1 MTWRPDSL
9 KSSYHQRPFALREY
23 QKWCLLNS
31 IFDRWHDV
39 VAKHKAMQPAKA
51 TAVKPPPKH
60 EKQSVAGRGRV
71 AVPLPRRVAIVAVPP
86 VRTLDVFGPAEVF
99 ADANH
104 LNHAGPAYDV
114 QILSATEDRTVMSYL
129 GVPLVADRT
138 YREMRQPVD
147 TLLVAGG
154 EGAQQTRYSP
164 KFLEWLRRQSSKARR
179 YGSVCTGALVLAEAG
194 LLDGRRV
201 TTHWNWCRE
210 LQQKHPK
217 VNVDPR
223 PIYVRDKNLF
233 TSAGVTAGIDLS
245 LALVEDDLGGSLAL
259 QVAQMMV
266 VFLRRPGGQ
275 SQFSATLM
283 AQARGRR
290 NLRDLLAWI
299 ADNLGTKFSVS
310 SLARRAAMSPRNFA
324 RIFREEIGETP
335 ARHVETL
342 RVEAARRQLE
352 TTIASLDEVAD
363 MCGFGSAE
371 ILRRTFC
378 RRVGTTPGRYRS
390 SFAHRR

>member
-1 MTWRPDSL
+1 M
-9 KSSYHQRPFALREY
+9 A
-23 QKWCLLNS
+23 
-31 IFDRWHDV
+31 I
-39 VAKHKAMQPAKA
+39 
-51 TAVKPPPKH
+51 KPHPKERLAIGRAGLAAPP
-60 EKQSVAGRGRV
+60 
-71 AVPLPRRVAIVAVPP
+71 LRRVALVAVPP

-104 LNHAGPAYDV
+104 LHPGGPAYEV
-114 QILSATEDRTVMSYL
+114 QIVSGTEDRTVISYF
-129 GVPLVADRT
+129 GVPLVADRS

-154 EGAQQTRYSP
+154 EGAQQMKYSP
-164 KFLEWLRRQSSKARR
+164 KFLEWLRRQSGKARR

-194 LLDGRRV
+194 LLDNRRV

-210 LQQKHPK
+210 LEQKHPK
-217 VNVDPR
+217 VKVDPR

-245 LALVEDDLGGSLAL
+245 LALVEDDLGGALAL
-259 QVAQMMV
+259 QIAQMMV

-290 NLRDLLAWI
+290 TLRDLLAWV
-299 ADNLGTKFSVS
+299 ADNLRTKYSVS
-310 SLARRAAMSPRNFA
+310 TLARRAAMSPRNFA

-335 ARHVETL
+335 ARHIETL

-352 TTIASLDEVAD
+352 TTTSSLDEVAEI
-363 MCGFGSAE
+363 CGFGSAE
-371 ILRRTFC
+371 ILRRTFF
-378 RRVGTTPGRYRS
+378 RRIGTTPGKYRS

>member
-1 MTWRPDSL
+1 M
-9 KSSYHQRPFALREY
+9 A
-23 QKWCLLNS
+23 
-31 IFDRWHDV
+31 I
-39 VAKHKAMQPAKA
+39 
-51 TAVKPPPKH
+51 KPHPKYGR
-60 EKQSVAGRGRV
+60 QSVAGRGR
-71 AVPLPRRVAIVAVPP
+71 AALPPPRRVAIVAVPP

-104 LNHAGPAYDV
+104 LNPGGSAYEV
-114 QILSATEDRTVMSYL
+114 QMLSATEDRTVASYL
-129 GVPLVADRT
+129 GVPLVVDRT

-154 EGAQQTRYSP
+154 EGAQQMRYSP
-164 KFLEWLRRQSSKARR
+164 KFLEWLRRQSRKARR

-210 LQQKHPK
+210 LEQKHPK
-217 VNVDPR
+217 VKVDPR
-223 PIYVRDKNLF
+223 PIYIRDKNLF

-245 LALVEDDLGGSLAL
+245 LALVEDDLGGTLAL

-290 NLRDLLAWI
+290 SLRDLLAWV
-299 ADNLGTKFSVS
+299 ADNIGTKLSVNT
-310 SLARRAAMSPRNFA
+310 LARRVAMSPRNFA

-335 ARHVETL
+335 ARYIETL
-342 RVEAARRQLE
+342 RTEAARRQLE
-352 TTIASLDEVAD
+352 TTTSSLDEVAD
-363 MCGFGSAE
+363 ICGFGSAE
-371 ILRRTFC
+371 ILRRTFF

>member
-1 MTWRPDSL
+1 MAIKP
-9 KSSYHQRPFALREY
+9 H
-23 QKWCLLNS
+23 
-31 IFDRWHDV
+31 
-39 VAKHKAMQPAKA
+39 AKHKDR
-51 TAVKPPPKH
+51 
-60 EKQSVAGRGRV
+60 SVAGRGSV
-71 AVPLPRRVAIVAVPP
+71 VGSSPRRVAIVAVPP

-104 LNHAGPAYDV
+104 LNPGGAAYDV
-114 QILSATEDRTVMSYL
+114 QILSATEDRTVRSYL
-129 GVPLVADRT
+129 GVSLLADRT

-154 EGAQQTRYSP
+154 EGAQEMRYSP
-164 KFLEWLRRQSSKARR
+164 KFLQWLRRTSSKARR

-210 LQQKHPK
+210 LEQKHPK
-217 VNVDPR
+217 VKVDPR
-223 PIYVRDKNLF
+223 PIYVKDKNLF

-245 LALVEDDLGGSLAL
+245 LALVEDDLGGALAL

-283 AQARGRR
+283 AQARGRGG
-290 NLRDLLAWI
+290 LRDLLAWVV
-299 ADNLGTKFSVS
+299 DNLGGKLSVS
-310 SLARRAAMSPRNFA
+310 TLARRAAMSPRNFA
-324 RIFREEIGETP
+324 RIFHEEIGETP
-335 ARHVETL
+335 ARHIENL

-352 TTIASLDEVAD
+352 SSASPLDEVAD
-363 MCGFGSAE
+363 ICGFASAE
-371 ILRRTFC
+371 ILRRAFS
-378 RRVGTTPGRYRS
+378 RRIGTTPGKYRA

>member
-23 QKWCLLNS
+23 PKWCLLNS

-164 KFLEWLRRQSSKARR
+164 KFLEWLRRQSGKARR
-179 YGSVCTGALVLAEAG
+179 
-194 LLDGRRV
+194 R
-201 TTHWNWCRE
+201 
-210 LQQKHPK
+210 
-217 VNVDPR
+217 
-223 PIYVRDKNLF
+223 
-233 TSAGVTAGIDLS
+233 LS
-245 LALVEDDLGGSLAL
+245 LH
-259 QVAQMMV
+259 
-266 VFLRRPGGQ
+266 
-275 SQFSATLM
+275 
-283 AQARGRR
+283 GR
-290 NLRDLLAWI
+290 A
-299 ADNLGTKFSVS
+299 
-310 SLARRAAMSPRNFA
+310 
-324 RIFREEIGETP
+324 
-335 ARHVETL
+335 
-342 RVEAARRQLE
+342 
-352 TTIASLDEVAD
+352 
-363 MCGFGSAE
+363 GFG
-371 ILRRTFC
+371 
-378 RRVGTTPGRYRS
+378 
-390 SFAHRR
+390 

>member
-1 MTWRPDSL
+1 MAIKPHST
-9 KSSYHQRPFALREY
+9 HEQR
-23 QKWCLLNS
+23 
-31 IFDRWHDV
+31 
-39 VAKHKAMQPAKA
+39 
-51 TAVKPPPKH
+51 
-60 EKQSVAGRGRV
+60 SVTGRGRV
-71 AVPLPRRVAIVAVPP
+71 AVSPPRRVAIVAVPP

-104 LNHAGPAYDV
+104 LNRGGPAYEV
-114 QILSATEDRTVMSYL
+114 QIVSATEDRTVPSYL

-138 YREMRQPVD
+138 YREMRQPLD

-154 EGAQQTRYSP
+154 EGAQQMKYSQ
-164 KFLEWLRRQSSKARR
+164 KFLAWLRGQSSKARR

-194 LLDGRRV
+194 LLDGHRV

-210 LQQKHPK
+210 LEQKHPK
-217 VNVDPR
+217 VKVDPR
-223 PIYVRDKNLF
+223 PIYIRDKNLF

-245 LALVEDDLGGSLAL
+245 LALVEDDLGGALAL

-283 AQARGRR
+283 AQARGGRS
-290 NLRDLLAWI
+290 LRDLLAWV
-299 ADNLGTKFSVS
+299 ADNLRTKLSVS
-310 SLARRAAMSPRNFA
+310 SLARRAAMSTRNFA

-335 ARHVETL
+335 ARYIEAL

-352 TTIASLDEVAD
+352 TTVSSLDEVAEI
-363 MCGFGSAE
+363 CGFGSAE
-371 ILRRTFC
+371 ILRRTFF
-378 RRVGTTPGRYRS
+378 RRIGTTPGKYRS

>member
-1 MTWRPDSL
+1 LL
-9 KSSYHQRPFALREY
+9 KSSYHQHPFVLRKY
-23 QKWCLLNS
+23 QKWPWLDS
-31 IFDRWHDV
+31 IFGRWHDV
-39 VAKHKAMQPAKA
+39 IAETKPAKA
-51 TAVKPPPKH
+51 MAIKPHSKH
-60 EKQSVAGRGRV
+60 EKQLVTGRGRV
-71 AVPLPRRVAIVAVPP
+71 AVPPPRRVAIVAVPP

-104 LNHAGPAYDV
+104 LNRGAPAYDV
-114 QILSATEDRTVMSYL
+114 QVVSATENRTVTTYL

-138 YREMRQPVD
+138 YHEMRQPVD

-154 EGAQQTRYSP
+154 EGAQQMRLSP
-164 KFLEWLRRQSSKARR
+164 KFLEWLRRQSGMARR

-201 TTHWNWCRE
+201 TTHWNWCQE

-217 VNVDPR
+217 VKVDPR
-223 PIYVRDKNLF
+223 PIYIRDKNLF

-245 LALVEDDLGGSLAL
+245 LALVEDDLGGALAL

-290 NLRDLLAWI
+290 SLRDLLAWV
-299 ADNLGTKFSVS
+299 ADNLQSKFSIS
-310 SLARRAAMSPRNFA
+310 TLARRAAMSPRNFA

-335 ARHVETL
+335 ARHIETL

-352 TTIASLDEVAD
+352 TTVSPLEEVAD
-363 MCGFGSAE
+363 ICGFGSVE
-371 ILRRTFC
+371 ILRRTFF
-378 RRVGTTPGRYRS
+378 RRIGTTPGKYRS

>member
-1 MTWRPDSL
+1 
-9 KSSYHQRPFALREY
+9 
-23 QKWCLLNS
+23 
-31 IFDRWHDV
+31 
-39 VAKHKAMQPAKA
+39 
-51 TAVKPPPKH
+51 
-60 EKQSVAGRGRV
+60 
-71 AVPLPRRVAIVAVPP
+71 
-86 VRTLDVFGPAEVF
+86 VFGPAEVF

-104 LNHAGPAYDV
+104 LNNGRPVYDV
-114 QILSATEDRTVMSYL
+114 QIVSATEDRTVTSYL
-129 GVPLVADRT
+129 GVTLVAGRT

-154 EGAQQTRYSP
+154 EGAQQMSHSP
-164 KFLEWLRRQSSKARR
+164 KFLEWLRRQSSMARR

-210 LQQKHPK
+210 LEQKHPK
-217 VNVDPR
+217 VKVDPR
-223 PIYVRDKNLF
+223 PIYIKDKNLF
-233 TSAGVTAGIDLS
+233 TSAGVTAGIDLC
-245 LALVEDDLGGSLAL
+245 LALVEDDLGGALAL
-259 QVAQMMV
+259 QIAQMMV

-290 NLRDLLAWI
+290 SLRDLLAWV
-299 ADNLGTKFSVS
+299 ADNLRMKFSVS
-310 SLARRAAMSPRNFA
+310 TLARQAAMSPRNFA

-335 ARHVETL
+335 ARHIETV

-352 TTIASLDEVAD
+352 TTVASLDEVAD
-363 MCGFGSAE
+363 ICGFGSAE
-371 ILRRTFC
+371 VLRRTFF
-378 RRVGTTPGRYRS
+378 RRVGTTPGKYRS

>member
-1 MTWRPDSL
+1 M
-9 KSSYHQRPFALREY
+9 A
-23 QKWCLLNS
+23 
-31 IFDRWHDV
+31 I
-39 VAKHKAMQPAKA
+39 
-51 TAVKPPPKH
+51 KPHSKH
-60 EKQSVAGRGRV
+60 EKQSVTGRGRI
-71 AVPLPRRVAIVAVPP
+71 AVPPPRRVAIVAVPP

-104 LNHAGPAYDV
+104 LNRGEPAYDV
-114 QILSATEDRTVMSYL
+114 QVVSATEDRTVTSYL

-138 YREMRQPVD
+138 YHEMRQPVD

-154 EGAQQTRYSP
+154 EGAQQMRLSP
-164 KFLEWLRRQSSKARR
+164 KFLEWLRRQSGKARR
-179 YGSVCTGALVLAEAG
+179 YGSVCTGALVLAQAG

-201 TTHWNWCRE
+201 TTHWNWCQE

-217 VNVDPR
+217 VKVDPR
-223 PIYVRDKNLF
+223 PIYIRDKNLF

-245 LALVEDDLGGSLAL
+245 LALVEDDLGGALAL

-290 NLRDLLAWI
+290 SLRDLLAWV
-299 ADNLGTKFSVS
+299 ADNLQSKFSVS
-310 SLARRAAMSPRNFA
+310 TLARRAAMSPRNFA

-335 ARHVETL
+335 ARHIETL

-352 TTIASLDEVAD
+352 TTVSPLEEVAD
-363 MCGFGSAE
+363 ICGFRSAE
-371 ILRRTFC
+371 ILRRTFF
-378 RRVGTTPGRYRS
+378 RRIGTTPGKYRS
-390 SFAHRR
+390 SFAHRP

>member
-1 MTWRPDSL
+1 M
-9 KSSYHQRPFALREY
+9 
-23 QKWCLLNS
+23 S
-31 IFDRWHDV
+31 I
-39 VAKHKAMQPAKA
+39 
-51 TAVKPPPKH
+51 KPHPKH
-60 EKQSVAGRGRV
+60 DTRSVTSRGRV
-71 AVPLPRRVAIVAVPP
+71 AVSPPRQVAIVAVPP

-104 LNHAGPAYDV
+104 LNRGGPAYDV
-114 QILSATEDRTVMSYL
+114 QILSATEDRTVTSYL
-129 GVPLVADRT
+129 GVPLVADGT

-154 EGAQQTRYSP
+154 EGAQEMKYSP

-210 LQQKHPK
+210 LEQKHPK
-217 VNVDPR
+217 VKVDPR
-223 PIYVRDKNLF
+223 PIYIRDKNLF

-245 LALVEDDLGGSLAL
+245 LALVEDDLGGALAL
-259 QVAQMMV
+259 QIAQMMV

-290 NLRDLLAWI
+290 TLRDLLAWVV
-299 ADNLGTKFSVS
+299 DNLETKVSVS
-310 SLARRAAMSPRNFA
+310 TLARRAAMSPRNFA

-335 ARHVETL
+335 ARHIETL

-352 TTIASLDEVAD
+352 TTVSSLDEVAD
-363 MCGFGSAE
+363 ICGFGSAE
-371 ILRRTFC
+371 ILRRTFF
-378 RRVGTTPGRYRS
+378 RRLGTTPGKYRS

>member
-1 MTWRPDSL
+1 L
-9 KSSYHQRPFALREY
+9 A
-23 QKWCLLNS
+23 S
-31 IFDRWHDV
+31 ILDRWHDE
-39 VAKHKAMQPAKA
+39 VAETEPGSLPEAM
-51 TAVKPPPKH
+51 VIKPH
-60 EKQSVAGRGRV
+60 STFEQRSVTGRGCV
-71 AVPLPRRVAIVAVPP
+71 ALAAARRVAIVAVPP

-104 LNHAGPAYDV
+104 LYPGGQAYDV
-114 QILSATEDRTVMSYL
+114 QIVSGTDDRTVKSYL

-138 YREMRQPVD
+138 YREMREPVD

-154 EGAQQTRYSP
+154 EGAQQMRYSP

-179 YGSVCTGALVLAEAG
+179 YGSVCTGALVLAQAG
-194 LLDGRRV
+194 LLDGHRV

-210 LQQKHPK
+210 LEQKHPK
-217 VNVDPR
+217 VKVDPR

-245 LALVEDDLGGSLAL
+245 LALVEDDLGGALAL
-259 QVAQMMV
+259 QIAQMMV

-290 NLRDLLAWI
+290 SLRDLLAWV
-299 ADNLGTKFSVS
+299 ADNLGMKLSVS
-310 SLARRAAMSPRNFA
+310 ILARRAAMSPRNFA
-324 RIFREEIGETP
+324 RIFHEEIGETP
-335 ARHVETL
+335 ARHIEIL

-352 TTIASLDEVAD
+352 TTVSSLEEVAD
-363 MCGFGSAE
+363 ICGFGSAE
-371 ILRRTFC
+371 ILRRTFF

-390 SFAHRR
+390 SFAHQGPVSTRTGK

>member
-1 MTWRPDSL
+1 M
-9 KSSYHQRPFALREY
+9 A
-23 QKWCLLNS
+23 
-31 IFDRWHDV
+31 I
-39 VAKHKAMQPAKA
+39 
-51 TAVKPPPKH
+51 KPLSKH
-60 EKQSVAGRGRV
+60 ENRSVTGRGRG
-71 AVPLPRRVAIVAVPP
+71 AVSAPRRVAIVAVPP

-104 LNHAGPAYDV
+104 LNHGGPAYEV
-114 QILSATEDRTVMSYL
+114 QIVSATEDRTVPSYL

-138 YREMRQPVD
+138 FREMRQPLD

-154 EGAQQTRYSP
+154 EGAQQMKYSP
-164 KFLEWLRRQSSKARR
+164 KFLAWLRRQSSEARR

-194 LLDGRRV
+194 LLDGHRV

-210 LQQKHPK
+210 LEQKHPK
-217 VNVDPR
+217 VKVDPR
-223 PIYVRDKNLF
+223 PIYLRDKNLY

-290 NLRDLLAWI
+290 SLRDLLAWI
-299 ADNLGTKFSVS
+299 ADNLRMKLSVNA
-310 SLARRAAMSPRNFA
+310 LARRAAMSPRNFA

-335 ARHVETL
+335 ARYIETL

-352 TTIASLDEVAD
+352 TTVSSLDEVAEL
-363 MCGFGSAE
+363 CGFGSAE
-371 ILRRTFC
+371 ILRRTFF
-378 RRVGTTPGRYRS
+378 RRMSTTPGKYRS

>member
-1 MTWRPDSL
+1 MAIKP
-9 KSSYHQRPFALREY
+9 
-23 QKWCLLNS
+23 
-31 IFDRWHDV
+31 
-39 VAKHKAMQPAKA
+39 QPKQG
-51 TAVKPPPKH
+51 
-60 EKQSVAGRGRV
+60 KQSVVGHGNVRA
-71 AVPLPRRVAIVAVPP
+71 AVTPLRRVAIVAVPP

-104 LNHAGPAYDV
+104 LNPAGPAYSV
-114 QILSATEDRTVMSYL
+114 EIVSATGDRTIKSFL
-129 GVPLVADRT
+129 GVSLVADRS
-138 YREMRQPVD
+138 YREVRQPVD

-154 EGAQQTRYSP
+154 EGAQEMKFSQ

-179 YGSVCTGALVLAEAG
+179 YGSVCTGALVLAKAG

-201 TTHWNWCRE
+201 TTHWNWCQE
-210 LQQKHPK
+210 LEQNHPK
-217 VNVDPR
+217 VRVDPR
-223 PIYVRDKNLF
+223 PIYVRDKNLY

-245 LALVEDDLGGSLAL
+245 LALVEDDLGGALAL
-259 QVAQMMV
+259 QVARMMV

-290 NLRDLLAWI
+290 SLSDLLAWV
-299 ADNLGTKFSVS
+299 ADNLGMKCSVGV
-310 SLARRAAMSPRNFA
+310 LARRAAMSPRNFA
-324 RIFREEIGETP
+324 RVFREEIGETP
-335 ARHVETL
+335 ARHIETL

-352 TTIASLDEVAD
+352 TTVSSLEEVAD

-371 ILRRTFC
+371 ILRRTFS
-378 RRVGTTPGRYRS
+378 RKIGTTPGKYRA